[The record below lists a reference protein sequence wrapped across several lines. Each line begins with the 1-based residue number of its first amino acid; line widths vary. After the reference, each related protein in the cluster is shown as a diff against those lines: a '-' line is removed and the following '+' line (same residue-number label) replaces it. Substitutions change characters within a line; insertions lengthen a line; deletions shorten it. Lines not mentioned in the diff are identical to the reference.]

1 MPPTG
6 DGFVED
12 RSGPGEAGAIQDL
25 FAKATDEHQA
35 GHLQEAGQLY
45 RQVLAADATHAQS
58 LYGLGFL
65 ALQQKDYEAAT
76 RRMQQAVVA
85 KPKEARFHLGLGNAF
100 RGLGQFEQALAAYR
114 KALALE
120 PNFAEAYSNIAG
132 VLQAAG
138 KLGDA
143 EAHYERALAIQP
155 DYVAAHFNLGMVRQ
169 GLGNLEGA
177 SACFRRVLEL
187 RPGFAE
193 AHNSLGVIL
202 RRQDRL
208 EEAKVRYELAL
219 AERPDYADA
228 YSNLGVLLRQMGK
241 FDDSAKCLTKA
252 LSLRPNSAGV
262 LDNLGN
268 TLRDLGRLEESAAC
282 HERAIALL
290 PNSVNAYN
298 NLGYTRRKQGK
309 LKEARESFKRARAL
323 DPASADVR
331 WNLSLLDL
339 LEGDFAEGWR
349 GYESRHDRKE
359 SRPRSFAKPIWRGKP
374 LQLQGARILLHSEQ
388 GFGDSIQF
396 VRYVPMVQAAGGTV
410 ILNVPSSLRR
420 LVEAMPGV
428 GALTVE
434 GDPLPEFEWHCP
446 LLSLPLAL
454 KTAVD
459 TIPSKVPYLKVP
471 EGALE
476 AALQLTWP
484 DRKLRVGVVWSGN
497 PKCTE
502 DQTRSVPLAS
512 FEPLLSLGGV
522 QFFSLQMGAAAESLD
537 PMRWAMTDL
546 RPAIRDFADTA
557 ALMQQLDLVLT
568 VDTAVAHLAG
578 ALAKPTW
585 LLLPFAPDWRWL
597 LDREDSP
604 WYPTMRIFRQKRPGD
619 WQEVIERVRRELC
632 SLSASGQETR
642 EQGLG
647 ITD

>member
-6 DGFVED
+6 DHFVGD
-12 RSGPGEAGAIQDL
+12 QRGPEESGAIQDL

-45 RQVLAADATHAQS
+45 LRVLAADATHAHS

-65 ALQQKDYEAAT
+65 ALQEKDYEAAT
-76 RRMQQAVVA
+76 RRMQQAVAA
-85 KPKEARFHLGLGNAF
+85 KPKEARFHLGLGNAL
-100 RGLGQFEQALAAYR
+100 RGRGQFEQALAAYR

-138 KLGDA
+138 KLVDA

-155 DYVAAHFNLGMVRQ
+155 DYLAAHFNLGIVRQ

-177 SACFRRVLEL
+177 SACFKRVLEL
-187 RPGFAE
+187 RPGLAE
-193 AHNSLGVIL
+193 AHNNLGVIL
-202 RRQDRL
+202 RRQDKL
-208 EEAKVRYELAL
+208 EEAKARYELAL
-219 AERPDYADA
+219 AVRPDYADA
-228 YSNLGVLLRQMGK
+228 YSNLGVLLRQMGI

-268 TLRDLGRLEESAAC
+268 TLRDLGRLEESVAC

-290 PNSVNAYN
+290 PDSVNAHN

-349 GYESRHDRKE
+349 GYEARRDRKE
-359 SRPRSFAKPIWRGKP
+359 SRPRSFAKPIWRGQP
-374 LQLQGARILLHSEQ
+374 LKGARILLHSEQ

-396 VRYVPMVQAAGGTV
+396 VRYLPMVQAAGGTV

-420 LVEAMPGV
+420 LIEAMPGV
-428 GALTVE
+428 SALTVE
-434 GDPLPEFEWHCP
+434 GDPLPEFEWQCP
-446 LLSLPLAL
+446 LLSLPLAF

-459 TIPSKVPYLKVP
+459 TIPSKVPYLNVP

-476 AALQLTWP
+476 AARRLTWP
-484 DRKLRVGVVWSGN
+484 DRELRVGVAWSGN

-502 DQTRSVPLAS
+502 DQARSISLPSLN
-512 FEPLLSLGGV
+512 PLLSLGGV

-537 PMRWAMTDL
+537 PVRLAMTDL

-557 ALMQQLDLVLT
+557 ALIEQLDLVLT
-568 VDTAVAHLAG
+568 VDTAMAHLAG

-604 WYPTMRIFRQKRPGD
+604 WYPTMRIFRQQRPGD
-619 WQEVIERVRRELC
+619 WQEVIERVRRELR
-632 SLSASGQETR
+632 SISAAGRGTE
-642 EQGLG
+642 GLRG
-647 ITD
+647 